1 MTVGLWRDLWG
12 AARSLDFSAAGD
24 GASPVSTHAVVRCG
38 QRPYN
43 LSVMSSTASLPEI
56 PHSNSNGHRRNP
68 ALRVLYYTVCL
79 LLVALIAGV
88 WWLYWIARLPLPQ
101 LDGSVSVSG
110 ISSKVRVMRDE
121 QGVPTIQ
128 AATLEDLFFAQGYVT
143 AQDRLWQMDMLR
155 RAAAGELSEI
165 IGEDTVKMD
174 REQRILGL
182 RIAAE
187 AAEKNISARD
197 RGFLDAY
204 ARGVNAFLES
214 HRDRLSLEFRLMKY
228 TPRPW
233 TVTDSLL
240 VGARMVQDLTHYS
253 NPPALTREKILAKLG
268 PELTADLYVN
278 SSWRDRPPTEV
289 RRMEDEPA
297 VHSSDTDEDEDDD
310 EEVDPEGGNGRL
322 ISGLASGSDFV
333 NTLQLAGHVPQGLKP
348 AFFQALNGTAE
359 AVPLQNNWVVPPGL
373 GSAVSL
379 FPALKRWAK
388 LVRPYGTGYSFD
400 TEYSSGAGYADDS
413 FRPGSNNWV
422 VSGQHTVSGKPLLS
436 NDMHLD
442 HQMPNLW
449 FEAHLKTDSGNFDV
463 AGVTL
468 PGVPFVIV
476 GHNQRIGWG
485 FTNVGATVEDDYIE
499 EFNAQGQ
506 YKTPAGW
513 VDAQHRQET
522 IHVKGK
528 PDVTLD
534 VVTTRHGPIIT
545 ELIPGETRKIA
556 LRWTLQDG
564 MGLMFFDVNSA
575 ENWEEFRKAFSTF
588 DAPGQNVMYG
598 DVDGHIGY
606 QATGRVPIRAAGD
619 GSLPVSGSDDAHE
632 WKGWIPFD
640 EMPHV
645 YDPPEG
651 ILATANG
658 RITPDGYKYSIST
671 EWEAPWRT
679 DRIYR
684 VLESGKKFAPADMLA
699 LQMDVSSTYDRV
711 CADKFVYAIDH
722 AASASDRAKQAAEI
736 LRDWDGRMSADSAA
750 PMIETK
756 ARQELARLLLEP
768 KLGAAADISASRPAS
783 GALSWKSYH
792 WAMSSVWLENVLTKQ
807 PARWLPPGYS
817 DYGSLLTAAVEN
829 AVKQTRVAS
838 GDPSKAPSDLSQW
851 KWGKNYP
858 VEIDHPVLSQLP
870 LIGRFTGP
878 GLHPLSGSNYT
889 VKAMGRGFGPSER
902 LTWNFANFDESTLNV
917 VTGESGIFLSPY
929 YMDQWA
935 AWYGGATFAFPFS
948 QAAVEQHRAH
958 EMMLEPGRQEG
969 SR

>member
-1 MTVGLWRDLWG
+1 MV
-12 AARSLDFSAAGD
+12 
-24 GASPVSTHAVVRCG
+24 
-38 QRPYN
+38 
-43 LSVMSSTASLPEI
+43 
-56 PHSNSNGHRRNP
+56 
-68 ALRVLYYTVCL
+68 
-79 LLVALIAGV
+79 LIAAL
-88 WWLYWIARLPLPQ
+88 WWLYWMARSPLPQ
-101 LDGSVSVSG
+101 LDGSVTVPG
-110 ISSKVRVMRDE
+110 ISAKVRVVRDE
-121 QGVPTIQ
+121 HGAPTIE
-128 AATLEDLFFAQGYVT
+128 AATLDDLFFAQGYVT
-143 AQDRLWQMDMLR
+143 AQDRLWQMDMMR
-155 RAAAGELSEI
+155 RAAAGELSEV
-165 IGEDTVKMD
+165 IGQDTVKMD
-174 REQRILGL
+174 REERILGL
-182 RIAAE
+182 RLAAE

-197 RGFLDAY
+197 RVFFEAY

-214 HRDRLSLEFRLMKY
+214 HRDRLSLEFRLLKY

-240 VGARMVQDLTHYS
+240 VGARMVQDLNHYS
-253 NPPALTREKILAKLG
+253 NPPSLTREKILAKLG

-278 SSWRDRPPTEV
+278 SSWRDRPPTEP
-289 RRMEDEPA
+289 RGMDDAPA
-297 VHSSDTDEDEDDD
+297 ANNGDEDDD
-310 EEVDPEGGNGRL
+310 DDEEIDPEGGPSRL
-322 ISGLASGSDFV
+322 ISALPSG
-333 NTLQLAGHVPQGLKP
+333 QVPQWLNRPQKKPVSHLILGGAAVHRCGHRTLLKKALAAEGAAFAQKRLSPQAVKP
-348 AFFQALNGTAE
+348 AIFKALNGAAE
-359 AVPLQNNWVVPPGL
+359 SVPYPGPASSSEFI
-373 GSAVSL
+373 SA
-379 FPALKRWAK
+379 FTRDED
-388 LVRPYGTGYSFD
+388 Y
-400 TEYSSGAGYADDS
+400 S

-449 FEAHLKTDSGNFDV
+449 FEAHLKTTPSTANSANYDV

-485 FTNVGATVEDDYIE
+485 FTNVGPTVEDDFIE

-513 VDAQHRQET
+513 VDAQHRQEI

-528 PDVTLD
+528 PDVTFD
-534 VVTTRHGPIIT
+534 VVTTRHGPIVT
-545 ELIPGETRKIA
+545 KLLPGETRKIA

-564 MGLMFFDVNSA
+564 VGMVFFDVNSA
-575 ENWEEFRKAFSTF
+575 QNWDEFRKAFSTF
-588 DAPGQNVMYG
+588 GAPGQNVMYA

-619 GSLPVSGSDDAHE
+619 GSLPVNGSDDAHE
-632 WKGWIPFD
+632 WKSWIPFD
-640 EMPHV
+640 DMPHA
-645 YDPPEG
+645 YDPPGG

-658 RITPDGYKYSIST
+658 RITPSGYKYSIST

-699 LQMDVSSTYDRV
+699 LQMDVSSTYDRF

-722 AASASDRAKQAAEI
+722 AAHASDRAKRAAEI

-750 PMIETK
+750 PTIETK
-756 ARQELARLLLEP
+756 ARQEVARLLLEP
-768 KLGAAADISASRPAS
+768 KLGPAANGPDR
-783 GALSWKSYH
+783 GTLTWKSYR
-792 WAMSSVWLENVLTKQ
+792 WAMSSVWLENVLTRQ

-817 DYGSLLTAAVEN
+817 DYEALLTAALDNV
-829 AVKQTRVAS
+829 VAQS
-838 GDPSKAPSDLSQW
+838 RLVVNPPTDESFAPSDLSEW

-858 VEIDHPVLSQLP
+858 VEIDHLVLSQLP
-870 LIGRFTGP
+870 VVGRFTGP

-889 VKAMGRGFGPSER
+889 VKAVGRGFGPSER
-902 LTWNFANFDESTLNV
+902 LTMNFANFDESTLNL

-935 AWYGGATFAFPFS
+935 AWYGGSTFAFPFS
-948 QAAVEQHRAH
+948 KPAVEQHRKH
-958 EMMLEPGRQEG
+958 EMELLPK
-969 SR
+969 

>member
-1 MTVGLWRDLWG
+1 MSV
-12 AARSLDFSAAGD
+12 AA
-24 GASPVSTHAVVRCG
+24 P
-38 QRPYN
+38 
-43 LSVMSSTASLPEI
+43 LPEI
-56 PHSNSNGHRRNP
+56 RQRNP
-68 ALRVLYYTVCL
+68 ALRILYYAVWVL
-79 LLVALIAGV
+79 LLAIIATVG
-88 WWLYWIARLPLPQ
+88 WLYGIARSALPQ
-101 LDGSVSVSG
+101 LDGSIAVPG
-110 ISSKVRVMRDE
+110 ISSKVRVVRDE
-121 QGVPTIQ
+121 RGVPTIE

-143 AQDRLWQMDMLR
+143 AQDRLWQMDMMR
-155 RAAAGELSEI
+155 RAAAGELSEV

-197 RGFLDAY
+197 RAYFDAY

-214 HRDRLSLEFRLMKY
+214 HRDRLSLEFRLLTY
-228 TPRPW
+228 TPKPW

-240 VGARMVQDLTHYS
+240 VGARMVQDLNHYS
-253 NPPALTREKILAKLG
+253 YQRALTREKILAKLG

-278 SSWRDRPPTEV
+278 SSWRDRTPTDV
-289 RRMEDEPA
+289 RRIEEGPA
-297 VHSSDTDEDEDDD
+297 NNTGDEDDEDD
-310 EEVDPEGGNGRL
+310 EEVDPEGGNSRL
-322 ISGLASGSDFV
+322 ISGLATDLPSSDFRSTRV
-333 NTLQLAGHVPQGLKP
+333 SEVLVESLASSPDRTGETPVAPL
-348 AFFQALNGTAE
+348 ADLEE
-359 AVPLQNNWVVPPGL
+359 AD
-373 GSAVSL
+373 A
-379 FPALKRWAK
+379 
-388 LVRPYGTGYSFD
+388 
-400 TEYSSGAGYADDS
+400 

-436 NDMHLD
+436 NDMHLN

-449 FEAHLKTDSGNFDV
+449 FEAHLKTTTGSFDV

-468 PGVPFVIV
+468 PGIPFVIV

-485 FTNVGATVEDDYIE
+485 FTNVGPTVEDDYIE

-513 VDAQHRQET
+513 REAQHRYET

-534 VVTTRHGPIIT
+534 VVTTRHGPIINDLLPT
-545 ELIPGETRKIA
+545 ELLPGETRKIA

-564 MGLMFFDVNSA
+564 EGLVFFDVDSA
-575 ENWEEFRKAFSTF
+575 QNWDEFRKAFSNF
-588 DAPGQNVMYG
+588 GAPGQNVMYG

-606 QATGRVPIRAAGD
+606 QATGRVPIRASGD

-640 EMPHV
+640 QMPHV
-645 YDPPEG
+645 YDPPGG

-671 EWEAPWRT
+671 DWDAPWRT

-699 LQMDVSSTYDRV
+699 LQMDVSSTYDRF

-722 AASASDRAKQAAEI
+722 SAGASNRAKRAVDI

-750 PMIETK
+750 PTIETK
-756 ARQELARLLLEP
+756 ARQELVRLLLEP
-768 KLGAAADISASRPAS
+768 KLGAAVDVPAAGTAS
-783 GALSWKSYH
+783 GNLSWKSYR
-792 WAMSSVWLENVLTKQ
+792 WDMSSVWLENVLAKQ

-817 DYGSLLTAAVEN
+817 DYGSLLTAALEN
-829 AVKQTRVAS
+829 TVKQKEV
-838 GDPSKAPSDLSQW
+838 PSDLSQW
-851 KWGKNYP
+851 KWGRDFR

-878 GLHPLSGSNYT
+878 GVHPLSGSGQT
-889 VKAMGRGFGPSER
+889 VKQVGRKFGPSER
-902 LTWNFANFDESTLNV
+902 LTWNFANFDESTLNA

-935 AWYGGATFAFPFS
+935 AWYRGSTFAFPFS
-948 QAAVEQHRAH
+948 HAAVEQHRAH
-958 EMMLEPGRQEG
+958 EMTLEPR
-969 SR
+969 

>member
-1 MTVGLWRDLWG
+1 M
-12 AARSLDFSAAGD
+12 
-24 GASPVSTHAVVRCG
+24 
-38 QRPYN
+38 
-43 LSVMSSTASLPEI
+43 SVTASLPQI
-56 PHSNSNGHRRNP
+56 PHSNFRRRNP
-68 ALRVLYYTVCL
+68 ALRILYYAVCA

-88 WWLYWIARLPLPQ
+88 WGLYWIARRPLPQ
-101 LDGSVSVSG
+101 LDGSVAVPG
-110 ISSKVRVMRDE
+110 ISSKVRVVRDE
-121 QGVPTIQ
+121 HGVPTIE
-128 AATLEDLFFAQGYVT
+128 AATLDDLFFAQGYVT
-143 AQDRLWQMDMLR
+143 AQDRLWQMDIMR
-155 RAAAGELSEI
+155 RAAAGELSEV
-165 IGEDTVKMD
+165 IGEDTVQMD

-197 RGFLDAY
+197 RAYFDAY

-214 HRDRLSLEFRLMKY
+214 HRDRLSLEFRLLKY

-240 VGARMVQDLTHYS
+240 VGARMVQDLNHYS

-278 SSWRDRPPTEV
+278 SSWRDRPPTDV
-289 RRMEDEPA
+289 RRIEEGPA
-297 VHSSDTDEDEDDD
+297 VNTGDSDEDEDDE
-310 EEVDPEGGNGRL
+310 EEVDPEGGTGRL
-322 ISGLASGSDFV
+322 ISALPSDLRSSDLSSTQVSEVLMESRASSPGQTGETPVIPLAE
-333 NTLQLAGHVPQGLKP
+333 LE
-348 AFFQALNGTAE
+348 E
-359 AVPLQNNWVVPPGL
+359 A
-373 GSAVSL
+373 
-379 FPALKRWAK
+379 
-388 LVRPYGTGYSFD
+388 
-400 TEYSSGAGYADDS
+400 DS

-422 VSGQHTVSGKPLLS
+422 VSGQHTISGKPLLS

-449 FEAHLKTDSGNFDV
+449 FEAHLRTTATKTRNFDV

-468 PGVPFVIV
+468 PGIPFVIV

-485 FTNVGATVEDDYIE
+485 FTNVGPTVEDDYIE

-506 YKTPAGW
+506 YKTRAGW
-513 VDAQHRQET
+513 RDAQHRQET

-528 PDVTLD
+528 PDMVMD

-768 KLGAAADISASRPAS
+768 KLGAAADVSASSPASGAAS
-783 GALSWKSYH
+783 GALSWKSYR

-807 PARWLPPGYS
+807 PARWLPAGYS
-817 DYGSLLTAAVEN
+817 DYGTLLTAAVEN

-858 VEIDHPVLSQLP
+858 VEINHLVLSHLP
-870 LIGRFTGP
+870 VIGRFTGP
-878 GLHPLSGSNYT
+878 GSHPLSGSTYT
-889 VKAMGRGFGPSER
+889 VKAVGRGFGPSER

-935 AWYGGATFAFPFS
+935 AWYGGSTFAFPFS

-958 EMMLEPGRQEG
+958 ELVLEPGRQEG

>member
-1 MTVGLWRDLWG
+1 
-12 AARSLDFSAAGD
+12 
-24 GASPVSTHAVVRCG
+24 
-38 QRPYN
+38 
-43 LSVMSSTASLPEI
+43 MSSAASLPEI
-56 PHSNSNGHRRNP
+56 SRPEVRRRNP
-68 ALRVLYYTVCL
+68 ALRILYYAVCA
-79 LLVALIAGV
+79 LLVALIVVV
-88 WWLYWIARLPLPQ
+88 WWLYWVAHSAVPQ
-101 LDGSVSVSG
+101 MDGSVAVPG
-110 ISSKVRVMRDE
+110 ISSKVRVVRDDH
-121 QGVPTIQ
+121 GVPTIE
-128 AATLEDLFFAQGYVT
+128 ASTLEDLFFAQGYVT
-143 AQDRLWQMDMLR
+143 AQDRLWQMDMMR
-155 RAAAGELSEI
+155 RSAAGELSEVV
-165 IGEDTVKMD
+165 GEATVKMD
-174 REQRILGL
+174 REERILGL
-182 RIAAE
+182 HVAAE

-197 RGFLDAY
+197 RAYFDAY

-240 VGARMVQDLTHYS
+240 VGARMVQDLNHYS
-253 NPPALTREKILAKLG
+253 NPPALTREKVLAKLG

-297 VHSSDTDEDEDDD
+297 ANSGDEDEDDDDD
-310 EEVDPEGGNGRL
+310 EEVDPDGGNSRL
-322 ISGLASGSDFV
+322 ISALNLS
-333 NTLQLAGHVPQGLKP
+333 QVPQGLRP
-348 AFFQALNGTAE
+348 PFFQGLNGTAE
-359 AVPLQNNWVVPPGL
+359 AVPYPNPIGELEE
-373 GSAVSL
+373 
-379 FPALKRWAK
+379 
-388 LVRPYGTGYSFD
+388 T
-400 TEYSSGAGYADDS
+400 DS

-449 FEAHLKTDSGNFDV
+449 FEAHLKSGNFDV

-485 FTNVGATVEDDYIE
+485 FTNVGPTVEDDFIE

-506 YKTPAGW
+506 NKTPAGW
-513 VDAQHRQET
+513 RDPQHRQET

-534 VVTTRHGPIIT
+534 VMTTRHGPIIT
-545 ELIPGETRKIA
+545 ELVPGETRKIA

-564 MGLMFFDVNSA
+564 MGLMFFDVDSA
-575 ENWEEFRKAFSTF
+575 QNWDEFRKAFSTF
-588 DAPGQNVMYG
+588 GAPGQNVMYG

-645 YDPPEG
+645 YDPPGG
-651 ILATANG
+651 ILASANG

-699 LQMDVSSTYDRV
+699 LQMDVSSTYDRF

-722 AASASDRAKQAAEI
+722 TAGASDRAKRAADI

-750 PMIETK
+750 PTIETK

-768 KLGAAADISASRPAS
+768 KLGAATS
-783 GALSWKSYH
+783 GPDHGELSWKSYH
-792 WAMSSVWLENVLTKQ
+792 WAMSSIWLESVLTKQ
-807 PARWLPPGYS
+807 PARWLPPGYA

-829 AVKQTRVAS
+829 VVKQTPGAS
-838 GDPSKAPSDLSQW
+838 NSSKAPADLSQW

-858 VEIDHPVLSQLP
+858 VEIDHLVLSQLP
-870 LIGRFTGP
+870 LIGRFTAP
-878 GLHPLSGSNYT
+878 GSHPLSGSGFT
-889 VKAMGRGFGPSER
+889 VKAVGRGHGPSER
-902 LTWNFANFDESTLNV
+902 LTWNFANFDQSTLNV

-929 YMDQWA
+929 YMDQWG
-935 AWYGGATFAFPFS
+935 AWYRGSTFAFPFS
-948 QAAVEQHRAH
+948 PAAVEQHKKH
-958 EMMLEPGRQEG
+958 EMTLVPR
-969 SR
+969 

>member
-1 MTVGLWRDLWG
+1 M
-12 AARSLDFSAAGD
+12 
-24 GASPVSTHAVVRCG
+24 
-38 QRPYN
+38 
-43 LSVMSSTASLPEI
+43 SVTASLSEV
-56 PHSNSNGHRRNP
+56 HRRNP
-68 ALRVLYYTVCL
+68 ALRILYYGVCL
-79 LLVALIAGV
+79 LLVVLIAGA
-88 WWLYWIARLPLPQ
+88 WWLYWIARRPLPQ
-101 LDGSVSVSG
+101 LDGGVSVSG
-110 ISSKVRVMRDE
+110 ISSKVRVIRDE
-121 QGVPTIQ
+121 HGVPTIE
-128 AATLEDLFFAQGYVT
+128 AATLADLFFAQGYVT
-143 AQDRLWQMDMLR
+143 AQDRLWQMDMMR
-155 RAAAGELSEI
+155 RTAAGELSEV

-182 RIAAE
+182 RLAAE
-187 AAEKNISARD
+187 AAEKSISARD
-197 RGFLDAY
+197 RPYFDAY

-214 HRDRLSLEFRLMKY
+214 HRDQLSLEFRLMKY

-240 VGARMVQDLTHYS
+240 VGALLVEYLNHY
-253 NPPALTREKILAKLG
+253 PYEHALEREKILAKLG

-289 RRMEDEPA
+289 RRIEDEPA
-297 VHSSDTDEDEDDD
+297 RNHGDEDDDDD
-310 EEVDPEGGNGRL
+310 EEVDPAGGTGRL
-322 ISGLASGSDFV
+322 TSALAPGSGLV
-333 NTLQLAGHVPQGLKP
+333 NENL
-348 AFFQALNGTAE
+348 
-359 AVPLQNNWVVPPGL
+359 VVPPGL
-373 GSAVSL
+373 ESFVPV

-388 LVRPYGTGYSFD
+388 LGRPSGAGYFSGAGFSSG
-400 TEYSSGAGYADDS
+400 TEYSSGAGYPDDS

-449 FEAHLKTDSGNFDV
+449 FEAHLRTTTATSTEPKPGNFDV

-485 FTNVGATVEDDYIE
+485 FTNVGPTVEDDFIE

-513 VDAQHRQET
+513 LDAQHRQET

-528 PDVTLD
+528 PNVTLD

-545 ELIPGETRKIA
+545 ELLPGETRKIA

-564 MGLMFFDVNSA
+564 MGLMFFDVDTA
-575 ENWEEFRKAFSTF
+575 ENWEQFRKAFSNLG
-588 DAPGQNVMYG
+588 APGQNVMYA

-619 GSLPVSGSDDAHE
+619 GSLPVSGSDDVHE

-645 YDPPEG
+645 YDPPSG

-658 RITPDGYKYSIST
+658 RITPEGYKYSIST

-699 LQMDVSSTYDRV
+699 LQMDVSSTYDRF

-722 AASASDRAKQAAEI
+722 ASNASDRAKRAAEI

-750 PMIETK
+750 PTIETK

-768 KLGAAADISASRPAS
+768 KLGAAADSILPDLSSMPALR
-783 GALSWKSYH
+783 GALSWKSYR
-792 WAMSSVWLENVLTKQ
+792 WMMSTVWLENVLTKQ
-807 PARWLPPGYS
+807 PVRWLPPGYS
-817 DYGSLLTAAVEN
+817 DYESLLTAALEKV
-829 AVKQTRVAS
+829 VKQA
-838 GDPSKAPSDLSQW
+838 GDSSRAAAAPPSDLNEW

-858 VEIDHPVLSQLP
+858 VEIDHLVLSRLP

-878 GLHPLSGSNYT
+878 GMHPLSGSGQT
-889 VKAMGRGFGPSER
+889 VKQVDRGFGPSER
-902 LTWNFANFDESTLNV
+902 LTWNFANFDESTLNL

-935 AWYGGATFAFPFS
+935 AWYGGSTFAFPFS
-948 QAAVEQHRAH
+948 QAAIEQHRAH
-958 EMMLEPGRQEG
+958 EMTLEPR
-969 SR
+969 

>member
-1 MTVGLWRDLWG
+1 M
-12 AARSLDFSAAGD
+12 
-24 GASPVSTHAVVRCG
+24 
-38 QRPYN
+38 
-43 LSVMSSTASLPEI
+43 SVTASLPEV
-56 PHSNSNGHRRNP
+56 HRRNP
-68 ALRVLYYTVCL
+68 ALRILYYAVCV
-79 LLVALIAGV
+79 LLVALITAV
-88 WWLYWIARLPLPQ
+88 WWLYWIAHSALPQ
-101 LDGSVSVSG
+101 LDGRVAVPG
-110 ISSKVRVMRDE
+110 ISSKVRVVRDR
-121 QGVPTIQ
+121 QGVPTIE

-143 AQDRLWQMDMLR
+143 AQDRLWQMDIMR
-155 RAAAGELSEI
+155 RAAAGELSEV

-174 REQRILGL
+174 REERILGL
-182 RIAAE
+182 RLAAE
-187 AAEKNISARD
+187 RAEKNMSLSVRD
-197 RGFLDAY
+197 RAYFDAY
-204 ARGVNAFLES
+204 ARGVNAFIES
-214 HRDRLSLEFRLMKY
+214 HRDRLSLEFRLLKY

-240 VGARMVQDLTHYS
+240 VGARMVQDLNHYS
-253 NPPALTREKILAKLG
+253 NPPALTRERILAKLG

-278 SSWRDRPPTEV
+278 SSWRDRPPGDV
-289 RRMEDEPA
+289 RRMEGEPA
-297 VHSSDTDEDEDDD
+297 ANSDDEDDDDD
-310 EEVDPEGGNGRL
+310 EEVDPEGGTGRL
-322 ISGLASGSDFV
+322 ISALASDLTSTGASDLLV
-333 NTLQLAGHVPQGLKP
+333 ESRASSPGRTGGTPVAPPTTLE
-348 AFFQALNGTAE
+348 E
-359 AVPLQNNWVVPPGL
+359 A
-373 GSAVSL
+373 
-379 FPALKRWAK
+379 
-388 LVRPYGTGYSFD
+388 
-400 TEYSSGAGYADDS
+400 DS

-449 FEAHLKTDSGNFDV
+449 FAAHLKSGNFDV

-468 PGVPFVIV
+468 PGIPFVIV

-485 FTNVGATVEDDYIE
+485 FTNVGPTVEDDFIE

-513 VDAQHRQET
+513 RDAEHRQET
-522 IHVKGK
+522 IHIKGK

-545 ELIPGETRKIA
+545 ELLPGETRKIA

-564 MGLMFFDVNSA
+564 MGLMFFDADSA
-575 ENWEEFRKAFSTF
+575 ENWDEFRKAFSTF
-588 DAPGQNVMYG
+588 GAPGQNVMYG

-619 GSLPVSGSDDAHE
+619 GSLPVGGSDDAHE

-645 YDPPEG
+645 YDPPSG

-658 RITPDGYKYSIST
+658 RITPNGYKYSISA

-684 VLESGKKFAPADMLA
+684 VLESGKKFAPADMLT
-699 LQMDVSSTYDRV
+699 LQMDVSSTYDRF
-711 CADKFVYAIDH
+711 CADKFVYAVDH
-722 AASASDRAKQAAEI
+722 APSASERAKRAADI
-736 LRDWDGRMSADSAA
+736 LRDWDGRMSEESAA
-750 PMIETK
+750 PTIETK

-768 KLGAAADISASRPAS
+768 KLGAAADSSAS
-783 GALSWKSYH
+783 GAAPSTLSWKSYH

-829 AVKQTRVAS
+829 AVKQTGAAAGGASKVAA
-838 GDPSKAPSDLSQW
+838 KVPSDLGQW

-858 VEIDHPVLSQLP
+858 VEIDHLVLSQLP
-870 LIGRFTGP
+870 VIGRFTGP
-878 GLHPLSGSNYT
+878 GWHPLSGSNYT
-889 VKAMGRGFGPSER
+889 VKAVGRGFGPSER
-902 LTWNFANFDESTLNV
+902 LTWNFANFDESTLNL

-929 YMDQWA
+929 YLDQWA
-935 AWYGGATFAFPFS
+935 AWYGGSTFAFPFS
-948 QAAVEQHRAH
+948 QTAVERHHAH
-958 EMMLEPGRQEG
+958 EMTLVPR
-969 SR
+969 

>member
-1 MTVGLWRDLWG
+1 M
-12 AARSLDFSAAGD
+12 
-24 GASPVSTHAVVRCG
+24 
-38 QRPYN
+38 
-43 LSVMSSTASLPEI
+43 SVTASLPEVR
-56 PHSNSNGHRRNP
+56 RRNP
-68 ALRVLYYTVCL
+68 ALRTLYYAVCA
-79 LLVALIAGV
+79 LLVALIVAL
-88 WWLYWIARLPLPQ
+88 WWLYWIARSPLPQ
-101 LDGSVSVSG
+101 LDGSVSVPG
-110 ISSKVRVMRDE
+110 ISSKVRVVRDGH
-121 QGVPTIQ
+121 GVPTIE

-143 AQDRLWQMDMLR
+143 AQDRLWQMDMMR
-155 RAAAGELSEI
+155 RAAAGELSEV
-165 IGEDTVKMD
+165 IGEDTVQMD

-187 AAEKNISARD
+187 AAEKSISARD
-197 RGFLDAY
+197 RVYFDAY
-204 ARGVNAFLES
+204 TRGVNAFIES
-214 HRDRLSLEFRLMKY
+214 HRDRLSVEFRLMKY
-228 TPRPW
+228 MPRPW

-240 VGARMVQDLTHYS
+240 VGARMVQDLNHYS
-253 NPPALTREKILAKLG
+253 NPPALTRERVLAKLG

-278 SSWRDRPPTEV
+278 SSWRDRPPGDV
-289 RRMEDEPA
+289 RRMEEEPA
-297 VHSSDTDEDEDDD
+297 ANSSDEDDDDD
-310 EEVDPEGGNGRL
+310 EEVDPEGGNSRL
-322 ISGLASGSDFV
+322 TSALDSR
-333 NTLQLAGHVPQGLKP
+333 HVPQGLKSV
-348 AFFQALNGTAE
+348 GE
-359 AVPLQNNWVVPPGL
+359 NWVVPPGL
-373 GSAVSL
+373 ESL
-379 FPALKRWAK
+379 VPLSPALKRWAK
-388 LVRPYGTGYSFD
+388 LGRSSGI
-400 TEYSSGAGYADDS
+400 EYSDDS
-413 FRPGSNNWV
+413 FRSGSNNWV

-449 FEAHLKTDSGNFDV
+449 FEAHLRTTTTTKTGNFDV

-485 FTNVGATVEDDYIE
+485 FTNVGPTVEDDFIE

-513 VDAQHRQET
+513 VEAQHRQET
-522 IHVKGK
+522 IHVKGR
-528 PDVTLD
+528 PDVVMD

-545 ELIPGETRKIA
+545 ELVPGETRKIA

-564 MGLMFFDVNSA
+564 MGLMFFDVDSA
-575 ENWEEFRKAFSTF
+575 ENWDEFRKAFSTF
-588 DAPGQNVMYG
+588 GAPGQNVMYG
-598 DVDGHIGY
+598 DVNGHIGY

-632 WKGWIPFD
+632 WKGFIPFD

-645 YDPPEG
+645 YDPPAG

-658 RITPDGYKYSIST
+658 RITPEGYKYSIGT

-699 LQMDVSSTYDRV
+699 LQMDVSSTYDRF
-711 CADKFVYAIDH
+711 CADKFVYAVDH
-722 AASASDRAKQAAEI
+722 AASASDRAKRAAEI

-750 PMIETK
+750 PTIETK

-768 KLGAAADISASRPAS
+768 KLGAAGDGPNSGAAS

-807 PARWLPPGYS
+807 PPRWLPPGYS
-817 DYGSLLTAAVEN
+817 DYGSLLAAAVEN
-829 AVKQTRVAS
+829 AVKT
-838 GDPSKAPSDLSQW
+838 SKVPSDLSQW

-858 VEIDHPVLSQLP
+858 VEIDHLVLSHLP
-870 LIGRFTGP
+870 VVGRFTGP
-878 GLHPLSGSNYT
+878 GLHPLSGSGYT
-889 VKAMGRGFGPSER
+889 VKAVGRGFGPSER

-917 VTGESGIFLSPY
+917 VTGQSGIFLSPY

-935 AWYGGATFAFPFS
+935 AWYGGSTFAFPFS

-958 EMMLEPGRQEG
+958 EMTLEPR
-969 SR
+969 

>member
-1 MTVGLWRDLWG
+1 MELL
-12 AARSLDFSAAGD
+12 SAAE
-24 GASPVSTHAVVRCG
+24 
-38 QRPYN
+38 
-43 LSVMSSTASLPEI
+43 SVPTIVDMSVAPPLPEI
-56 PHSNSNGHRRNP
+56 RRRNP
-68 ALRVLYYTVCL
+68 ALRILYYAAGV
-79 LLVALIAGV
+79 LLVALITAV
-88 WWLYWIARLPLPQ
+88 LWLYSIARSPLPQ
-101 LDGSVSVSG
+101 LDGSIAVPG
-110 ISSKVRVMRDE
+110 ISSKVRVVRDE
-121 QGVPTIQ
+121 RGVPTIE

-143 AQDRLWQMDMLR
+143 AQDRLWQMDIMR
-155 RAAAGELSEI
+155 RAAAGELSEV

-182 RIAAE
+182 RQAAE

-197 RGFLDAY
+197 RAYFDAY
-204 ARGVNAFLES
+204 ARGVNAFLDS
-214 HRDRLSLEFRLMKY
+214 HRDRLSLEFRLLKY

-240 VGARMVQDLTHYS
+240 VGARMVQDLNHYS
-253 NPPALTREKILAKLG
+253 YERALTREKILAKLG
-268 PELTADLYVN
+268 PQLTADLYVN
-278 SSWRDRPPTEV
+278 SSWRDRPPGDV
-289 RRMEDEPA
+289 RRIDQEPA
-297 VHSSDTDEDEDDD
+297 TNSGDEDDDDD

-322 ISGLASGSDFV
+322 ISGR
-333 NTLQLAGHVPQGLKP
+333 VPQGLKP
-348 AFFQALNGTAE
+348 AFFRGLNGAAE
-359 AVPLQNNWVVPPGL
+359 AAPLQNPSAYAANFWDSAL
-373 GSAVSL
+373 EGSDA
-379 FPALKRWAK
+379 
-388 LVRPYGTGYSFD
+388 
-400 TEYSSGAGYADDS
+400 

-449 FEAHLKTDSGNFDV
+449 FEAHLKMTTGNFDV

-468 PGVPFVIV
+468 PGIPFVIV
-476 GHNQRIGWG
+476 GHNHRIGWG
-485 FTNVGATVEDDYIE
+485 FTNVGPTVEDDYIE

-513 VDAQHRQET
+513 RDAQHRQET

-564 MGLMFFDVNSA
+564 EGLVFFDVDSA
-575 ENWEEFRKAFSTF
+575 QNWDEFRKAFSTF
-588 DAPGQNVMYG
+588 GAPGQNVMYG

-640 EMPHV
+640 QMPHV
-645 YDPPEG
+645 YDPPGG

-658 RITPDGYKYSIST
+658 RITPEGYKYSIST
-671 EWEAPWRT
+671 DWDAPWRT

-699 LQMDVSSTYDRV
+699 LQMDVSSTYDRF
-711 CADKFVYAIDH
+711 CADKFVYAVDH
-722 AASASDRAKQAAEI
+722 AASASDRAKRAADI

-750 PMIETK
+750 PTIETK
-756 ARQELARLLLEP
+756 ARAELARLLLEP
-768 KLGAAADISASRPAS
+768 KLGAAHYGPNR
-783 GALSWKSYH
+783 GELSWKSYR
-792 WAMSSVWLENVLTKQ
+792 WGMSSVWLENVLTKQ
-807 PARWLPPGYS
+807 PARWLPPGYT

-829 AVKQTRVAS
+829 VVKRTRSVVD
-838 GDPSKAPSDLSQW
+838 DPSRDNSVSPSDLSQW

-858 VEIDHPVLSQLP
+858 VEIDHLVLSQLP
-870 LIGRFTGP
+870 VIGRFTGP
-878 GLHPLSGSNYT
+878 GFHPLSGSNYT
-889 VKAMGRGFGPSER
+889 VKAVGRGFGPSER
-902 LTWNFANFDESTLNV
+902 LTWNFANFDESTLNL

-935 AWYGGATFAFPFS
+935 AWYGGSTFAFPFS
-948 QAAVEQHRAH
+948 QAAVEQHRAR
-958 EMMLEPGRQEG
+958 EMTLEPVGKTVV